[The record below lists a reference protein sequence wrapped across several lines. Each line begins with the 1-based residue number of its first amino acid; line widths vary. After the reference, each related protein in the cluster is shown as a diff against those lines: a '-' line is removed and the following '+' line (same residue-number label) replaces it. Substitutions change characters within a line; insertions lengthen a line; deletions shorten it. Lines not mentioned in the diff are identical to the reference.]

1 MSAHR
6 VTVTDHRVADHQ
18 GARLVWSGA
27 ASRAEAVEAAENMA
41 GGFADAV
48 GGDVAEDADGF
59 FTVVMLGGVEVAR
72 YAVA

>member
-6 VTVTDHRVADHQ
+6 VTVTDHRGTRPA
-18 GARLVWSGA
+18 WSSA
-27 ASRAEAVEAAENMA
+27 TSRAEAVEAAENMA

-59 FTVVMLGGVEVAR
+59 LTVIMLGGVEVAR